1 MRYAHMVWFRVDGGC
16 SEEKTRWRGRENFER
31 QCRQFVQLPNRYF
44 PCFVCVLQ
52 VLGARLAE
60 EESVR
65 IGEWKM

>member
-1 MRYAHMVWFRVDGGC
+1 MVVVQRKRQGG
-16 SEEKTRWRGRENFER
+16 ERENFER
-31 QCRQFVQLPNRYF
+31 RCRQFVQLPNRYF
-44 PCFVCVLQ
+44 PSVFVCVLQ